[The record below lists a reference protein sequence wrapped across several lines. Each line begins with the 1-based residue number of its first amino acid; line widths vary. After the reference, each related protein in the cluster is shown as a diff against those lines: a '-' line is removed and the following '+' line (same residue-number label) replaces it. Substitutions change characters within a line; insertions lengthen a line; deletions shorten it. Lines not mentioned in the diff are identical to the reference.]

1 VRSRSEI
8 AADIEREEAR
18 LAELRR
24 RADEAAARLA
34 VLREE
39 LAVIPQ
45 GQLSIVSE
53 PASAPP
59 STPTSNA
66 QKIALFRSLF
76 CGREDVFARRWQNP
90 KTGKSGY
97 SPTCANEWNRGV
109 CAKGMGAIRRATCGD
124 CANQAFV
131 PMDDH
136 QIAGHLRGDHVIG
149 VYPLLA
155 DETCWFLAADFDQR
169 SWQEDVAAFAETC
182 DAQGVPVAI
191 ERSRSGNGAHAWI
204 FFASPVPAVAARKLG
219 CLLITEAMA
228 RRHQLSMESYDRLF
242 PNQDTIPKGGFGNL
256 IALPLQRAEREQAN
270 SVFVDQSLV
279 PFPDQ
284 WAFLAGARR
293 LAPDRVHDLVDGA
306 SRRGQVLG
314 VRPSNVQDE
323 DGGEPWLLS
332 PSRRP
337 PRLVLTEP
345 LPPTVRAV
353 LRQRLFVEKAGLPS
367 PLLNQLKRLAA
378 FQNPEFYAR
387 QNLRLSTALTPRVI
401 SCAEDL
407 AEHVA
412 LPRGCVAD
420 AEDLLREHGAR
431 LHVQEARDEG
441 APLDCTFHGSLTP
454 VQEQA
459 LAVLVEHDIGV
470 FVAPPGVGKTVVAIG
485 LIAARGRSTL
495 VLVHRKPLL
504 DQWIAR
510 LAVFL
515 GVERQE
521 IGQIGAGKS
530 RPNGR
535 LDVAMLQSLVRKGE
549 VSDLVAGYGQVIVDE
564 AHHCP
569 AVSFERVLGEVKA
582 RYVVGLTATPQR
594 RDGRH
599 PITTMQLG
607 PVRFRIDSRSRTA
620 RPPFEHRLLVRET
633 AFTPGALPD
642 GAGIQDL
649 YAALA
654 ADQDRNDLIFDDML
668 SALEEGRSP
677 ILLTERRDHLEHFAA
692 RLRHFTRHLVV
703 LHGRM
708 KPAERRDVLARLA
721 AIPDGE
727 ERLLLATGRYIGE
740 GFDDSRLDTLFLA
753 LPVAW
758 KGTLVQYAGRLH
770 RSRPGKTDVR
780 IFDYVDREVP
790 VLRRMFEKRLRGYR
804 AIGYHLKEDHGATPE
819 A

>member
-1 VRSRSEI
+1 MRSRSEI
-8 AADIEREEAR
+8 AAAIESEEAR
-18 LAELRR
+18 LAELHRSVAER
-24 RADEAAARLA
+24 TAHLA
-34 VLREE
+34 TLREQ
-39 LAVIPQ
+39 LDAVPH

-53 PASAPP
+53 PAAAPL

-76 CGREDVFARRWQNP
+76 RGREDVFARRWQNP
-90 KTGKSGY
+90 KTERSGY
-97 SPTCANEWNRGV
+97 SPACANEWEHGV
-109 CAKGMGAIRRATCGD
+109 CEKGIGAGRRATCGD
-124 CANQAFV
+124 CTNQAFL
-131 PMDDH
+131 PITEH
-136 QIAGHLRGDHVIG
+136 EIAGHLRGDHVIG
-149 VYPLLA
+149 VYPLLT
-155 DETCWFLAADFDQR
+155 DEACWFLAADFDQR
-169 SWQEDVAAFAETC
+169 SWQEDIGAFVETC
-182 DAQGVPVAI
+182 KAQGVPVAI
-191 ERSRSGNGAHAWI
+191 ERSRSGNGAHAWL
-204 FFASPVPAVAARKLG
+204 FFTSPVPAVAARKLG
-219 CLLITEAMA
+219 CFLITETMT

-242 PNQDTIPKGGFGNL
+242 PNQDTMPKGGFGNL
-256 IALPLQRAEREQAN
+256 IALPLQREAREQTN
-270 SVFVDQSLV
+270 SVFVDQSLT

-284 WAFLAGARR
+284 WAFLAGVRR
-293 LAPDRVHDLVDGA
+293 LAPDCVRNLVDEA

-314 VRPSNVQDE
+314 VRASDALDE
-323 DGGEPWLLS
+323 DDSEPWQLS
-332 PSRRP
+332 PSGRRH
-337 PRLVLTEP
+337 RLVLTEP

-353 LRQRLFVEKAGLPS
+353 LCQRLFVEKAGLPS
-367 PLLNQLKRLAA
+367 PVLNQLKRVAA

-387 QNLRLSTALTPRVI
+387 QNLRLSTALIPRII

-412 LPRGCVAD
+412 LPRGCVVE
-420 AEDLLREHGAR
+420 AEALLRDYGTR
-431 LHVQEARDEG
+431 LHVEDERERG
-441 APLDCTFHGSLTP
+441 APLGCAFHGSLTP
-454 VQEQA
+454 AQEQA
-459 LAVLVEHDIGV
+459 LTALLGHDTGVL
-470 FVAPPGVGKTVVAIG
+470 VAPPGAGKTVVAIH

-495 VLVHRKPLL
+495 VLVHRKLL
-504 DQWIAR
+504 LEQWIAR
-510 LAVFL
+510 LVTFL
-515 GVERQE
+515 GLEPKE

-530 RPNGR
+530 KPNGR

-607 PVRFRIDSRSRTA
+607 PVRHRVDSRSRTA
-620 RPPFEHRLLVRET
+620 RPPFEHTLLVRET
-633 AFTPGALPD
+633 AFTSAALPD
-642 GAGIQDL
+642 GAGIQDI

-654 ADQDRNDLIFDDML
+654 ADQARNDLIFDDVVR
-668 SALEEGRSP
+668 ALEEKRSP
-677 ILLTERRDHLEHFAA
+677 IVLTERRDHLEHLAA

-708 KPAERRDVLARLA
+708 KPAEQRDVLAQLA

-727 ERLLLATGRYIGE
+727 ERLLLATGRYVGE
-740 GFDDSRLDTLFLA
+740 GFDDARLDTLFLA

-770 RSRPGKTDVR
+770 RVRPGKTDVR
-780 IFDYVDREVP
+780 IYDYVDGKVP
-790 VLRRMFEKRLRGYR
+790 VLLRMFEKRLRGYR
-804 AIGYHLKEDHGATPE
+804 AIGYNREEHYGATPE